1 MKRVLI
7 SAALAMAMAMGL
19 PVVAQPT
26 AAPAA
31 DAPSARQLELAR
43 QLVAASGMNAT
54 LSAGLRNSIGQL
66 YATLKPAASADAEA
80 RRKVFAD
87 AQADATAKIVPQI
100 TESLVNGYARTFS
113 AQELS
118 DVLAFYQSPSGRA
131 MVAKTPQLMQ
141 GVTASL
147 FALIPQLRRDMGD
160 EVCAKI
166 TCTAASAPASSARR
180 RPSPEAGRTKFR
192 ALGGPEHLTHLLG

>member
-1 MKRVLI
+1 MKRMLA
-7 SAALAMAMAMGL
+7 SAALAIGL
-19 PVVAQPT
+19 ATTHPATAQTPS

-54 LSAGLRNSIGQL
+54 LSASLRNTVGQI
-66 YATLKPAASADAEA
+66 YAALKPAASADAEA

-87 AQADATAKIVPQI
+87 AEADATAKLVPQI
-100 TESLVNGYARTFS
+100 TESLVDGYARTFTV
-113 AQELS
+113 QELS

-141 GVTASL
+141 GVTG
-147 FALIPQLRRDMGD
+147 ALVTLLPQMRRDMGD
-160 EVCAKI
+160 VVCAKV
-166 TCTAASAPASSARR
+166 TCTAA
-180 RPSPEAGRTKFR
+180 ERTAFFGAADAKR
-192 ALGGPEHLTHLLG
+192 

>member
-7 SAALAMAMAMGL
+7 SAALAMAMAATH
-19 PVVAQPT
+19 PARAQATT
-26 AAPAA
+26 APGA
-31 DAPSARQLELAR
+31 DAAPSAHQLELAR

-54 LSAGLRNSIGQL
+54 LSASLRNTIGQL
-66 YATLKPAASADAEA
+66 YATLKPAASAEAEA
-80 RRKVFAD
+80 RRRVFAE

-100 TESLVNGYARTFS
+100 TESLVNGYARTFT

-118 DVLAFYQSPSGRA
+118 DVLAFYQSPSGRS

-141 GVTASL
+141 GVTVSL

-166 TCTAASAPASSARR
+166 TCTAAERTAFFGAADAAPAA
-180 RPSPEAGRTKFR
+180 
-192 ALGGPEHLTHLLG
+192 H